1 MSILFACIAGYLFS
15 ISVDEDVTIGDVE
28 AVIGGNPTFGVDD
41 AMIGVD
47 VARACA
53 LPLSEKSNANSSIY
67 SDSFLVIYPNT
78 AE

>member
-1 MSILFACIAGYLFS
+1 MLTFGEVLDA
-15 ISVDEDVTIGDVE
+15 VDEDITIGDVE
-28 AVIGGNPTFGVDD
+28 AVIGSSTIFGVDG